1 LVEKGQPDE
10 AVAILA
16 AWAAIGPN
24 DSAGQQLLA
33 DALRIDPSARIA
45 QEAFERMEQIGGD
58 HSNLEAALVR
68 FTREEVERLEAE
80 IRRPSFRRAQ
90 MGFNNN
96 IKFQDRV
103 FHVQTED
110 SGLDQPHIITHL
122 FADGG
127 HVIKS
132 VRTDYAEHLD
142 HPDRAGVVM
151 RMMRE
156 QHRNMALDLRDGRL
170 DETIDRLRAR
180 AAQEAE
186 EQQDSAQ
193 ESQNHPAPAPAA
205 NGSSPG
211 PRDPASAPPATVVSR
226 RSDPEPC
233 EKARDSEA
241 PARNRRPSRAPD
253 GTKRGRSVAPKPR
266 RSQPPQRKKLGRP
279 STLLAAKPSAD
290 SIFGAAPQES
300 LDDVILGYVSH
311 AKNDPDPH
319 GRK

>member
-1 LVEKGQPDE
+1 VDT
-10 AVAILA
+10 
-16 AWAAIGPN
+16 
-24 DSAGQQLLA
+24 
-33 DALRIDPSARIA
+33 PSV
-45 QEAFERMEQIGGD
+45 
-58 HSNLEAALVR
+58 SPPL
-68 FTREEVERLEAE
+68 T
-80 IRRPSFRRAQ
+80 
-90 MGFNNN
+90 GFNNN
-96 IKFQDRV
+96 VRYRGMR
-103 FHVQTED
+103 FHIQTED
-110 SGLDQPHIITHL
+110 SGVTRPHIITQL

-132 VRTDYAEHLD
+132 LRIDYAEYLD
-142 HPDRAGVVM
+142 HPDRPGVVM

-186 EQQDSAQ
+186 EAAQ
-193 ESQNHPAPAPAA
+193 ETQKHSLPALAA
-205 NGSSPG
+205 NGSSPSCS
-211 PRDPASAPPATVVSR
+211 DPASAPPATVVSGR
-226 RSDPEPC
+226 NDPTPR
-233 EKARDSEA
+233 EKARASEA

-253 GTKRGRSVAPKPR
+253 AAKRSRSVAPKPR
-266 RSQPPQRKKLGRP
+266 RSQPPPRKKLGRP